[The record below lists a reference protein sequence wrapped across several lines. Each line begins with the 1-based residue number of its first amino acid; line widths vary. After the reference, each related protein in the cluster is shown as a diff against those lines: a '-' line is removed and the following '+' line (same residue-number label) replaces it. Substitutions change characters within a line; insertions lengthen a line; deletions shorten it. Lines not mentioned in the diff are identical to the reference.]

1 MKPAAHRPTMGATHD
16 DRGRCSVATAVLV
29 VTSSSVSLTDHSAR
43 RLAEI
48 GVTRITL
55 LGDREGTAV
64 VLEGWA
70 FDPCRSVAEAVAA
83 LRVGNAAGC

>member
-1 MKPAAHRPTMGATHD
+1 MAT
-16 DRGRCSVATAVLV
+16 SVLV
-29 VTSSSVSLTDHSAR
+29 VTSSSVLLTDHSAR

-83 LRVGNAAGC
+83 LRVGNAARVLSVIAETSVPASRAGVR

>member
-1 MKPAAHRPTMGATHD
+1 MAT
-16 DRGRCSVATAVLV
+16 TVLV

-48 GVTRITL
+48 GVTRITV
-55 LGDREGTAV
+55 LGDLEGTAI

-70 FDPCRSVAEAVAA
+70 FDPSRSVGEAVAA
-83 LRVGNAAGC
+83 LRVGSAARVLSVIAETSVPACPGGVR